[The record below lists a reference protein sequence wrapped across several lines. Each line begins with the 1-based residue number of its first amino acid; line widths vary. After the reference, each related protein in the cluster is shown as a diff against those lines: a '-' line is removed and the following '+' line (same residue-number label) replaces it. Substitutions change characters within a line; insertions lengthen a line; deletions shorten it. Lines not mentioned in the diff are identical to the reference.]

1 MSDPFQV
8 LCVTVQPPELWGSA
22 YGPFV
27 VQSCPTRAEAA
38 DQLRAQPH
46 DAVLIELRDPTPL
59 LAWPALLHAVLD
71 AAVVLHRP
79 PSPTWRLPRGCCK
92 WACRT

>member
-8 LCVTVQPPELWGSA
+8 ICVSASPPELWGSA

-27 VQSCPTRAEAA
+27 VQRCATLGEAA

-46 DAVLIELRDPTPL
+46 DALI
-59 LAWPALLHAVLD
+59 V
-71 AAVVLHRP
+71 
-79 PSPTWRLPRGCCK
+79 
-92 WACRT
+92 